1 MSKMTDYAGKTA
13 LVTGAVSGL
22 GFGIAKAFAGAGM
35 RLALGYRNEG
45 DREEAARWFRD
56 AGHHAPLFVRLDVT
70 DRDNWTEVRN
80 RIAAELGPLHILC
93 NNAGVS
99 VFGPMDEA
107 THDDWDWIMAVNFG
121 GIVNSLVTMLPGM
134 KAHGEPGHVVNVA
147 SMAAHLAGPQAGIYT
162 ASKFAVR
169 GLTECLRYLLAPTN
183 LKVSLMCPGLIASN
197 AWRAGLGRPEKYRDS
212 GLGTDTLDVLAP
224 LEGAFAQG
232 MSIEEAGE
240 RLLAGMRRG
249 DFWIFS
255 HGEYVEDFDAIHAEL
270 IAALPEGPFPAER
283 LEIEAQRRTANR
295 ESLTR
300 STGIKDM
307 TG

>member
-1 MSKMTDYAGKTA
+1 MTDYTGKAA

-22 GFGIAKAFAGAGM
+22 GLGIAKAFAGAGM
-35 RLALGYRNEG
+35 RLALGYRKEG
-45 DREEAARWFRD
+45 DREEAARWFGD
-56 AGHHAPLFVRLDVT
+56 AGHPDPLFVRLDVA
-70 DRDNWTEVRN
+70 DRDNWAEVRDT
-80 RIAAELGPLHILC
+80 IAAELGPLHILC

-107 THDDWDWIMAVNFG
+107 SYDDWDWIMAVNFG

-134 KAHGEPGHVVNVA
+134 QAHGEPGHVVNVA

-169 GLTECLRYLLAPTN
+169 GLTESLRYNLAPTN
-183 LKVSLMCPGLIASN
+183 LKVSLMCPGLIATN
-197 AWRAGLGRPEKYRDS
+197 AYRSALSRPAEFGES
-212 GLGTDTLDVLAP
+212 GLGPADAATLDTLAP
-224 LEGAFAQG
+224 AFAHG

-255 HGEYVEDFDAIHAEL
+255 HGEYEQDFDAIHDEL
-270 IAALPEGPFPAER
+270 VSALPPVDASPGR
-283 LEIEAQRRTANR
+283 LEIERLRREANKLALER
-295 ESLTR
+295 KISLT
-300 STGIKDM
+300 DLVE
-307 TG
+307 